1 MEQVEAEPMLSETKC
16 ESNRWWC
23 IPCHPG
29 RGPRKLRAKGMEGE
43 PFVGQPCVAAKKK
56 KEKKNYLTWLS
67 SPLRL
72 EDKVALKSVHFI

>member
-29 RGPRKLRAKGMEGE
+29 RAPRKLRAKGMEGE
-43 PFVGQPCVAAKKK
+43 PFVRQPCVAAKKK
-56 KEKKNYLTWLS
+56 KILFDWLC
-67 SPLRL
+67 SPFRL
-72 EDKVALKSVHFI
+72 EDEVALKSVHFI